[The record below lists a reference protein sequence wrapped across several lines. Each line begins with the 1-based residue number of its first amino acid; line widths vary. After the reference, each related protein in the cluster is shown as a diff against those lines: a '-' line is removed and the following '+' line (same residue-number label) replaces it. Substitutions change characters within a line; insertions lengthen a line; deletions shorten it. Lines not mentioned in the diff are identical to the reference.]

1 MTTISHVTRSPFSYV
16 PLLKSYNT
24 FRIEVRGTLISISSF
39 DPSAS
44 TGSLAILVHDTCR
57 DVTSV
62 QVTID
67 ARDTAV

>member
-1 MTTISHVTRSPFSYV
+1 MATIIHVTRCPFSYI

-44 TGSLAILVHDTCR
+44 TGSLAILVRDTCR